1 MQQTLFGND
10 LLYEL
15 AELLRSLMPLMA
27 AIGTVSSI
35 IGLWKMFTK
44 WGYSGALSLLP
55 FTRGWVFAKDSGFA
69 ARATYSISDG
79 TIMVLTPIFYAI
91 RMFGQLTPV
100 DVAGFTFYVDTPMLV
115 VTAIWAVAE
124 VARFTSKVP
133 VTVSLVDKS
142 GQKRRWVLSWMV
154 FPKIS
159 QVLWGFSGKFVKQ
172 QAVCD
177 TRAQLR

>member
-15 AELLRSLMPLMA
+15 AQLLRSLMPLMA
-27 AIGTVSSI
+27 AIGTASSI
-35 IGLWKMFTK
+35 VGLWKMFTK

-55 FTRGWVFAKDSGFA
+55 FIRGWIFAKDSSTA

-79 TIMVLTPIFYAI
+79 TILVLTPIFYGI
-91 RMFGQLTPV
+91 RMFGHLTPV
-100 DVAGFTFYVDTPMLV
+100 AVGRFTFYLDTPMLI

-124 VARFTSKVP
+124 VARFASKVP
-133 VTVSLVDKS
+133 VTVSLVEKS
-142 GQKRRWVLSWMV
+142 GQKKRWVLSWMV

-159 QVLWGFSGKFVKQ
+159 QIIWGFSDKFVKG

-177 TRAQLR
+177 SHAQLR